1 MSAVSKLSQTG
12 AGNVVGESIRPCSRS
27 SRLVEKSTRLDLL
40 DRLVDDFSIDSTWQ
54 AGDCPSLARARA
66 CGAQSLTAGSA
77 CLHAA
82 YRLLN
87 VIIIR
92 HSSASNDKK
101 RESVSKLIFIAVSF
115 SLHTQPVLHF

>member
-1 MSAVSKLSQTG
+1 
-12 AGNVVGESIRPCSRS
+12 
-27 SRLVEKSTRLDLL
+27 VEKSTRLDLL

-66 CGAQSLTAGSA
+66 CAAQSLTVGPA

-101 RESVSKLIFIAVSF
+101 RESMSKLIFTAVSF